1 MPPLSEFLPDI
12 EGDVTT
18 QTGQRPA
25 GGTNLK
31 QLVGFILYNN
41 L

>member
-1 MPPLSEFLPDI
+1 MPPSEFLPDI

-18 QTGQRPA
+18 QTGQGLA
-25 GGTNLK
+25 GGENLK
-31 QLVGFILYNN
+31 QLVGFILNNN